1 MTLGPIQLATF
12 FLSTFLII
20 ALHHHF
26 KKTKPPLHHNH
37 PPTPFSLP
45 ILGHLHLLS
54 PLIHRSFH
62 RLSSLHGPLIHLRLG
77 SVPCVVVSTPE
88 YAREFLKTNE
98 LNFSTRHDST
108 AINRL
113 TYNSSFAFA
122 PHGPYWKFIK
132 KLVSHELLANRNLNQ
147 FRPIRNRELLCF
159 LQTLTKKAKAC
170 EAVNVTEEL
179 LKLTNNVISQIM
191 LGIRSSGTKG
201 EADEAR
207 TLVREVS
214 RIFGEFNLSDF
225 IWFLKRWDLQG
236 IGKRCE
242 DIYAR
247 YDALLEKI
255 IMEREEMRKENGDGK
270 SVKDFLDILVD
281 ALENEDSEIK
291 LTRDHVK
298 ALILDFFTAATDTS
312 AVALEWALSEL
323 INNPKVLKKAQEEV
337 DNVVGK
343 HRLVAES
350 DVPNLPYIQSIVKET
365 FRLHPP
371 IPLLTRSSVQDCV
384 IDGYN
389 IPAHTMLFVNIWSIG
404 RNPKYWE
411 NPLDFWPER
420 FLRAGKDDL
429 AGGLIDIKGQHFQLL
444 PFGTGRRG
452 CPGISLALQQLP
464 TVLAATIQCFEW
476 KVAADPKGE
485 NINGTDGVVD
495 MTERPGLTAPRA
507 NDLVCMPVARMDLLD
522 SLFDP

>member
-1 MTLGPIQLATF
+1 MTLGLIQLATF

-26 KKTKPPLHHNH
+26 KKTKPPLHHHHHHH

-45 ILGHLHLLS
+45 IVGHLHLLS
-54 PLIHRSFH
+54 PLIHHSFH
-62 RLSSLHGPLIHLRLG
+62 RLSSLHGPLIRLRLG

-132 KLVSHELLANRNLNQ
+132 KLASHELLANRNLNQ
-147 FRPIRNRELLCF
+147 FLPIRNRELLCF

-191 LGIRSSGTKG
+191 LGIRSSGTEG

-242 DIYAR
+242 DIYAK

-255 IMEREEMRKENGDGK
+255 ITDREEMRKENGDGK
-270 SVKDFLDILVD
+270 SAKDFLDILVD

-298 ALILDFFTAATDTS
+298 ALIL
-312 AVALEWALSEL
+312 
-323 INNPKVLKKAQEEV
+323 N
-337 DNVVGK
+337 G
-343 HRLVAES
+343 
-350 DVPNLPYIQSIVKET
+350 
-365 FRLHPP
+365 
-371 IPLLTRSSVQDCV
+371 PL
-384 IDGYN
+384 
-389 IPAHTMLFVNIWSIG
+389 
-404 RNPKYWE
+404 
-411 NPLDFWPER
+411 NPL
-420 FLRAGKDDL
+420 
-429 AGGLIDIKGQHFQLL
+429 
-444 PFGTGRRG
+444 
-452 CPGISLALQQLP
+452 
-464 TVLAATIQCFEW
+464 
-476 KVAADPKGE
+476 DPKGE
-485 NINGTDGVVD
+485 NINGTDEVVD

-507 NDLVCMPVARMDLLD
+507 HDLVCMPVARMDLLD
-522 SLFDP
+522 SLLDP